1 MRVALIKRKFL
12 NTVAIW
18 LSYFKLFP
26 WLFRLNKNSIVIDC
40 GANVG
45 RITSYLSLTGAK
57 IYAFE
62 PDPVAFKILN
72 QRCKKKINVDSINKG
87 VWHKDAVVQLYR
99 HKEMREEET
108 SFTIGSSIVNAK
120 KNVDSGSFTE
130 IEVIDLLNYIRQL
143 NRKVDLVKVDIE
155 GAEIEILKKIIAED
169 AHTLFKIM
177 FVETHETK
185 IPGQRAD
192 LINIKQQLKKKGI
205 TNIKLN
211 WI

>member
-1 MRVALIKRKFL
+1 VALIKRELL
-12 NTVAIW
+12 NTVALW

-26 WLFRLNKNSIVIDC
+26 WLFRLNKDSIVLDC

-45 RITSYLSLTGAK
+45 RITSYLSITGAT

-62 PDPVAFKILN
+62 PDPIAFKILIR
-72 QRCKKKINVDSINKG
+72 RCKNKKNVTCINIG

-130 IEVIDLLNYIRQL
+130 IEVIDLLTFIRHL
-143 NRKVDLVKVDIE
+143 NKKVDLVKVDIE

-185 IPGQRAD
+185 IPGQGD
-192 LINIKQQLKKKGI
+192 ELIAIKLQMKEKGVN
-205 TNIKLN
+205 NIKLN